1 MGQPEGSADGER
13 QLIRE
18 FGRRLREAR
27 RRAGL
32 SQAEVA
38 ARLGIG
44 QRYVSRVELG
54 TENITLSACVR
65 FARAVGCLF
74 SPEFTPPKPRDSNSA
89 SGFAEFGRHLR
100 EARRRAGLSQ
110 EALAARLGMTQGYVS
125 RVERGAQNITL
136 SACEVFAAAVGCMF
150 TTVLT
155 PKPRDRNGSS
165 NRHH

>member
-1 MGQPEGSADGER
+1 LEQPEGSADGER
-13 QLIRE
+13 QLIIE

-74 SPEFTPPKPRDSNSA
+74 SPEFMPPRTPRDSD
-89 SGFAEFGRHLR
+89 GGIAEFARRLR

-110 EALAARLGMTQGYVS
+110 AALGARLGMTQAYVS
-125 RVERGAQNITL
+125 RVERGAQNISL
-136 SACEVFAAAVGCMF
+136 SACEAFADAVGCTFSALLM
-150 TTVLT
+150 
-155 PKPRDRNGSS
+155 PKPRDRGSLAKK
-165 NRHH
+165 

>member
-1 MGQPEGSADGER
+1 LGQAEGSADRER
-13 QLIRE
+13 QLIIE

-38 ARLGIG
+38 ARLGIRQG
-44 QRYVSRVELG
+44 YVSRVELG

-65 FARAVGCLF
+65 FAQAVGCLF
-74 SPEFTPPKPRDSNSA
+74 SPEFTPPEPRDSA
-89 SGFAEFGRHLR
+89 SGFAEFGGHLR

-110 EALAARLGMTQGYVS
+110 AALAARLGMTQGYVS

-136 SACEVFAAAVGCMF
+136 SACEVFAAAVGCIF
-150 TTVLT
+150 TTMLT
-155 PKPRDRNGSS
+155 PKPRDRKDRSP
-165 NRHH
+165 NREN

>member
-1 MGQPEGSADGER
+1 MEQPEGSADGER
-13 QLIRE
+13 QLIIE

-74 SPEFTPPKPRDSNSA
+74 SPEFMPPRTPRDSD
-89 SGFAEFGRHLR
+89 GGIAEFARRLR

-110 EALAARLGMTQGYVS
+110 AALGARLGMTQVLRVS
-125 RVERGAQNITL
+125 RRTRGPEYL
-136 SACEVFAAAVGCMF
+136 AVGLRSVCRCRG
-150 TTVLT
+150 VHILGAVDAEAAR
-155 PKPRDRNGSS
+155 PG
-165 NRHH
+165 